1 MSAVR
6 KDSINAII
14 NKAYTLM
21 DNKIHDD
28 IHKKFEFQQ
37 KVILDDEMLTENQKT
52 RAINQLNKY
61 YDRNKVL
68 FNEGKRRICENCN
81 QVCLATLFCE
91 YCVRNNLKVNFS
103 NWTSNNDE
111 IDNLIRKCQM
121 ETLGPDY
128 IIEWIPYDNLQNI
141 KYLTEGGISKIYRA
155 DWIGGNYDEWDMEK
169 NQLKRFGTF
178 EVILKSLENVESAS
192 HSWFEEAKSHL
203 TINNK
208 RPEIVRCYGLT
219 RDISNGNYMLVMMKM
234 DMDLREYLQRNH
246 HQLTWKKRIRI
257 IFEILD
263 ALYYLHIENAI
274 HRDLHSGNILY
285 SQFEDY
291 CIAMLMW
298 EVSFGQP
305 PFINCEHNFDL
316 IVNIIGGLRPNFAS
330 EIPLEYKNL
339 IEICWNADPLKRL
352 DIYTLRNKIIEIS
365 KLYQN
370 MLDESF
376 QSNLSNLNMN
386 KYSLKSAGSRLLAYQ
401 FNSPLP
407 NTKNVSEMLTV
418 EYSYSKLY
426 ELVIPNNYIEENHL

>member
-37 KVILDDEMLTENQKT
+37 KEK
-52 RAINQLNKY
+52 
-61 YDRNKVL
+61 
-68 FNEGKRRICENCN
+68 EGF
-81 QVCLATLFCE
+81 A
-91 YCVRNNLKVNFS
+91 
-103 NWTSNNDE
+103 
-111 IDNLIRKCQM
+111 
-121 ETLGPDY
+121 
-128 IIEWIPYDNLQNI
+128 
-141 KYLTEGGISKIYRA
+141 KIVTKA
-155 DWIGGNYDEWDMEK
+155 DWIGGNYNEWDMEK

-291 CIAMLMW
+291 WYISDLGFCGPADKPSKSIYGNLPYIAPEVFTTKKYSFASDIYSIAMLMW

-386 KYSLKSAGSRLLAYQ
+386 KYSLESAGSRLLTYQ

-426 ELVIPNNYIEENHL
+426 EFVIPNNYIEEDHLY

>member
-407 NTKNVSEMLTV
+407 NTKNVSEMLT